1 MMSEGEDPDAAL
13 DRVGRMIDAM
23 TDEERNDPAIIDDE
37 RRQRI
42 AATAG
47 VQPDD
52 VSAFLKQFDMIRA
65 LMDEMNSMSFWQRL
79 KLVLGLGRF
88 PRSPPPDPT

>member
-1 MMSEGEDPDAAL
+1 MPGMAGMMPEGEDPDAAL

-23 TDEERNDPAIIDDE
+23 TPEERTDPNIIDAV
-37 RRQRI
+37 RRDRI

-52 VSAFLKQFDMIRA
+52 VSAFLKQFDMVRT
-65 LMDEMNSMSFWQRL
+65 LMDECNR
-79 KLVLGLGRF
+79 
-88 PRSPPPDPT
+88 